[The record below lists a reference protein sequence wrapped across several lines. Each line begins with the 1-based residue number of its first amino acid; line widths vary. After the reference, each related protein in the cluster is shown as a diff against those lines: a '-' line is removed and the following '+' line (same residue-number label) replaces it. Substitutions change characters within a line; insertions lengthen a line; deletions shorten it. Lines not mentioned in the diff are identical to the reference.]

1 MSDDGPV
8 IPEFGQ
14 GSECVRDNGTFCWD
28 WVRDSW
34 EPILWPRLVEHIQLT
49 AIAVSVGFVI
59 AFVAALLAYR
69 FRWFEQPFGVFSA
82 IVYTIPSLALFQLL
96 VPITGLTV
104 TTVEIA
110 LVSYTLLILF
120 RNILSGLRSAP
131 PEVLEAAR
139 GMGLTRTQTLL
150 RVELPLALP
159 AISTYEIA
167 ARATLPAIV
176 AGIRIATV
184 TTISLATVAAFVL
197 PDGLGQPILDG
208 LRTFFKT
215 KFIAAGAL
223 AVALAIVA
231 DGALVLAQRAVA
243 PWARFGSAR

>member
-1 MSDDGPV
+1 VSDAPV
-8 IPEFGQ
+8 IPNFGQ
-14 GSECVRDNGTFCWD
+14 GSECVRENRAFCWD
-28 WVRDSW
+28 WVEANW
-34 EPILWPRLVEHIQLT
+34 EPLLWPRLVEHMQLT
-49 AIAVSVGFVI
+49 AIAVSIGFVI

-69 FRWFEQPFGVFSA
+69 FRWFEQPFGVFAA

-96 VPITGLTV
+96 VPITGISV

-120 RNILSGLRSAP
+120 RNILSGLRSTPAD
-131 PEVLEAAR
+131 VLEAAR
-139 GMGLTRTQTLL
+139 GMGYTGTQTLL
-150 RVELPLALP
+150 RVQLPLA
-159 AISTYEIA
+159 
-167 ARATLPAIV
+167 LPAIV

-208 LRTFFKT
+208 LKTFFKT

-231 DGALVLAQRAVA
+231 DGLLVLAQRTVA
-243 PWARFGSAR
+243 PWARLGSAR

>member
-1 MSDDGPV
+1 MSESGPV

-28 WVRDSW
+28 WVRDNW
-34 EPILWPRLVEHIQLT
+34 EPILWPRLVEHVQLT
-49 AIAVSVGFVI
+49 AIAVSIGFAI
-59 AFVAALLAYR
+59 AFLAALIAYR

-131 PEVLEAAR
+131 PEVIEAAR

-150 RVELPLALP
+150 RVELPLA
-159 AISTYEIA
+159 
-167 ARATLPAIV
+167 LPAIV

-231 DGALVLAQRAVA
+231 DGVLVLAQRAVA
-243 PWARFGSAR
+243 PWARLGSAR

>member
-1 MSDDGPV
+1 MSGDGPV

-14 GSECVRDNGTFCWD
+14 GSECVRENRTFCWD
-28 WVRDSW
+28 WVRDNW
-34 EPILWPRLVEHIQLT
+34 EPLLWPRLVEHIQLVV
-49 AIAVSVGFVI
+49 IAVSVGFAI

-69 FRWFEQPFGVFSA
+69 FRWFETPFGLTSA
-82 IVYTIPSLALFQLL
+82 LLYTIPSLALFQLL
-96 VPITGLTV
+96 VPITGISL
-104 TTVEIA
+104 TTVEVA

-139 GMGLTRTQTLL
+139 GMGLTRTQSLL
-150 RVELPLALP
+150 RIEVPLALP
-159 AISTYEIA
+159 AII
-167 ARATLPAIV
+167 

-231 DGALVLAQRAVA
+231 DGALVLLQRAVT
-243 PWARFGSAR
+243 PWANLRRTA